1 METLPNDLLMIITK
15 KVAAFGTQDLLNI
28 SATSKHHRQLARK
41 KVAFKALNQ
50 DCLWYIVDPTSF
62 PAKCRFV
69 RRLSSSG
76 HPFYSVAIIAFMLHQ
91 IRPDLDIIKQVLA
104 NAMKHCSDGATYF
117 NLMLEVLAGDSS
129 PRQSNSSCISR
140 PLQTS
145 SIGKLSQCHFKH
157 DKSTLFLEFSP
168 FPTNA
173 PGFEV
178 QVLFPTL

>member
-28 SATSKHHRQLARK
+28 SATSKLHRQLARK

-50 DCLWYIVDPTSF
+50 DCLWHIVDPTSF

-117 NLMLEVLAGDSS
+117 NLMLEVLLE
-129 PRQSNSSCISR
+129 IV
-140 PLQTS
+140 PLDNQ
-145 SIGKLSQCHFKH
+145 ILLAFQDLFKH
-157 DKSTLFLEFSP
+157 RQLANCRNAILNTTSPHFS
-168 FPTNA
+168 
-173 PGFEV
+173 
-178 QVLFPTL
+178 